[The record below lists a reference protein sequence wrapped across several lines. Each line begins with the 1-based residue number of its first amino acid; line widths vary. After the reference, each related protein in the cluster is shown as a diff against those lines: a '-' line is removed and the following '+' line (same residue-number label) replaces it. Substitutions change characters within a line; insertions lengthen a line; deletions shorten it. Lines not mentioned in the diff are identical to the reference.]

1 MRVLASVVILLFL
14 FFISSCNNSRKGGP
28 TGRKGKTLEMLRAEQ
43 DSIRM
48 ADSLRR
54 IERRI
59 QALEEA
65 RQDSIKMAAQ
75 ENPAGTTGSKYN
87 IIVGSFLTP
96 DNALKRAEEYRN
108 KGFDARVI
116 IAEGNDYEL
125 VAAESYDQLAK
136 AEERLNYIRNNIDK
150 SAWLYVK
157 K

>member
-1 MRVLASVVILLFL
+1 MRVLTSIVIVFLLL
-14 FFISSCNNSRKGGP
+14 FISSCNNSRKGGLA
-28 TGRKGKTLEMLRAEQ
+28 GRKGKTLEMLRAEQ
-43 DSIRM
+43 DSLRV

-65 RQDSIKMAAQ
+65 RQDSIRMAAQ
-75 ENPAGTTGSKYN
+75 ENPAGRTGSKYN

-116 IAEGNDYEL
+116 VAEDNDYEL

-136 AEERLNYIRNNIDK
+136 AEERLSFIRNNIDK

>member
-1 MRVLASVVILLFL
+1 MRVLASVVIV
-14 FFISSCNNSRKGGP
+14 FFFFFTSSCNNSRKSGP

-43 DSIRM
+43 DSIRV

-54 IERRI
+54 VERRV

-65 RQDSIKMAAQ
+65 RQDSVKMAAQ
-75 ENPAGTTGSKYN
+75 ENPADRSGSRYN
-87 IIVGSFLTP
+87 IIVGSFFTP

-116 IAEGNDYEL
+116 VPEGSDYEL
-125 VAAESYDQLAK
+125 VVAESYDQLAR
-136 AEERLNYIRNNIDK
+136 AEERLSYIRNNIDK